1 MPGIR
6 KFYKIARYAK
16 RQRWET
22 GTFIFFATRSILRG
36 KNKNTLRRVFLLNL
50 IRKKM
55 KGAKKKCERTSK
67 AEELYRKTNRI
78 EAELHLLIS
87 FYRNHTLL
95 IEKGGKIIENTSK
108 KYTESLLK
116 KKKKETKSIQFHFRI
131 GHRIFEI
138 PEPDVDLHYFRVD

>member
-55 KGAKKKCERTSK
+55 KGAKKKCERTNK
-67 AEELYRKTNRI
+67 ELYRKTNRI

-95 IEKGGKIIENTSK
+95 IEKRGKIIENTSK

-116 KKKKETKSIQFHFRI
+116 KKEKGNKKHPISLSNRASNLRDSRARRRFALFSC
-131 GHRIFEI
+131 
-138 PEPDVDLHYFRVD
+138 